1 MDGYISGFRECV
13 LVDVIVGLS
22 VCVSVCVCVYDSVCM
37 CVYQA
42 YVFSPTHLD
51 ELVETVV
58 EASRVC

>member
-1 MDGYISGFRECV
+1 M